1 MCVVLILLGRE
12 EKSKRECV
20 CSIDI
25 IGEREEQ
32 ERRARESV
40 CVVLI
45 LLEREK
51 SKRGCVCCS
60 ENPFRELRAFQSGSA
75 RTRSDADTSKH
86 KKGAGRHADA
96 SDDADQCRCVY
107 QKLNGQDCHT

>member
-25 IGEREEQ
+25 IGESEEQ

-40 CVVLI
+40 CVPLI
-45 LLEREK
+45 LMGREK
-51 SKRGCVCCS
+51 SKRGCVCCIDIIG
-60 ENPFRELRAFQSGSA
+60 EREGQERV
-75 RTRSDADTSKH
+75 
-86 KKGAGRHADA
+86 
-96 SDDADQCRCVY
+96 CVLY
-107 QKLNGQDCHT
+107 